1 MSDSLD
7 PFVVYP
13 GFTTLFP
20 CQWRPGNYAQQA
32 ESEGFPV
39 AETRSYRNQQL
50 KTACSSCS
58 VLELCL
64 PLGLS
69 GGEIERLD
77 TLIAQRLKVKKGAAL
92 YRAGDPLRSLYAV
105 RLGSFKTSVLSID
118 GREQVTG
125 FQIAG
130 EMLGL
135 DAISSDL
142 HTCDAVALEDSEV
155 CPIHFA
161 HLEKLARELPS
172 LQHNLNKIL
181 SREIVRDH
189 DMLMMLGNMSSDERL
204 AAFLLNLSQRLNAR
218 GYSSRSFVL
227 KMRREEIG
235 SYLGLRLETI
245 CRGIAH
251 LRDQGLVQITGR
263 DVTIE
268 NMDGLKQLI
277 VGCHRHPR

>member
-1 MSDSLD
+1 MSEAMQIQS
-7 PFVVYP
+7 
-13 GFTTLFP
+13 
-20 CQWRPGNYAQQA
+20 QN
-32 ESEGFPV
+32 
-39 AETRSYRNQQL
+39 L
-50 KTACSSCS
+50 KSACSNCS

-64 PLGLS
+64 PLGLT
-69 GGEIERLD
+69 GPEIERLD
-77 TLIAQRLKVKKGAAL
+77 TLIVQRFKVKKGATL

-105 RLGSFKTSVLSID
+105 RIGSFKTSVLSID

-125 FQIAG
+125 FQIPG
-130 EMLGL
+130 EILGL
-135 DAISSDL
+135 DAISTDL
-142 HTCDAVALEDSEV
+142 HACNAVALEDSEV

-189 DMLMMLGNMSSDERL
+189 DMLMMLGNMNADERL
-204 AAFLLNLSQRLNAR
+204 AAFLLNWSQRLNTR
-218 GYSSRSFVL
+218 GYSSSSFVL

-251 LRDQGLVQITGR
+251 LRDQGLVEINGR
-263 DVTIE
+263 DVNIL
-268 NMDGLKQLI
+268 NMDGLKQLN
-277 VGCHRHPR
+277 VGCHRNLH

>member
-1 MSDSLD
+1 MDQSN
-7 PFVVYP
+7 PF
-13 GFTTLFP
+13 
-20 CQWRPGNYAQQA
+20 QNH
-32 ESEGFPV
+32 S
-39 AETRSYRNQQL
+39 L
-50 KTACSSCS
+50 KTACSNCS

-64 PLGLS
+64 PLGLTDS
-69 GGEIERLD
+69 EIQCLD
-77 TLIAQRLKVKKGAAL
+77 TLIVQRFKVKKGAAL

-105 RLGSFKTSVLSID
+105 RIGSFKTSLLSVD

-125 FQIAG
+125 FQMPG

-135 DAISSDL
+135 DAISTDS
-142 HTCDAVALEDSEV
+142 HTCNAFALEDSEV

-161 HLEKLARELPS
+161 QLEKLSLELPS

-189 DMLMMLGNMSSDERL
+189 DMLMMLGNMNSDERL
-204 AAFLLNLSQRLNAR
+204 AAFLLNLSQRLHMR
-218 GYSSRSFVL
+218 GYSSKAFVL

-251 LRDQGLVQITGR
+251 LRDQGLVEVSGR
-263 DVTIE
+263 DVKILD
-268 NMDGLKQLI
+268 MDGLKQL
-277 VGCHRHPR
+277 VAGCHKFATL

>member
-1 MSDSLD
+1 M
-7 PFVVYP
+7 
-13 GFTTLFP
+13 T
-20 CQWRPGNYAQQA
+20 
-32 ESEGFPV
+32 
-39 AETRSYRNQQL
+39 ETRTYRDHHL
-50 KTACSSCS
+50 KAACSNCS

-69 GGEIERLD
+69 PQEVLRLD
-77 TLIAQRLKVKKGAAL
+77 TLIVQRFKVKKGATL
-92 YRAGDPLRSLYAV
+92 YRAGDPLRSLYSV
-105 RLGSFKTSVLSID
+105 RIGSFKTSILSVD

-125 FQIAG
+125 FQMPG

-135 DAISSDL
+135 DAISTDS

-161 HLEKLARELPS
+161 HLEKLARELPT

-181 SREIVRDH
+181 SREIVQDH
-189 DMLMMLGNMSSDERL
+189 DLLLMLGNMNSDERL
-204 AAFLLNLSQRLNAR
+204 AAFLLNLSQRLNSR
-218 GYSSRSFVL
+218 GYSSNSFVL

-235 SYLGLRLETI
+235 SYLGLRLETV

-251 LRDQGLVQITGR
+251 LRDQELVEIAGR
-263 DVTIE
+263 DVNIL

-277 VGCHRHPR
+277 VGCHRPLR

>member
-1 MSDSLD
+1 MLIPITRGMQIMSDAKPSQSH
-7 PFVVYP
+7 Y
-13 GFTTLFP
+13 
-20 CQWRPGNYAQQA
+20 
-32 ESEGFPV
+32 
-39 AETRSYRNQQL
+39 L
-50 KTACSSCS
+50 KSACSNCS

-64 PLGLS
+64 PLGLT
-69 GGEIERLD
+69 GVEIERLD
-77 TLIAQRLKVKKGAAL
+77 TLIMQRLKVKRGAAL

-105 RLGSFKTSVLSID
+105 RIGSFKTSVLSID

-125 FQIAG
+125 FQISG
-130 EMLGL
+130 EILGL
-135 DAISSDL
+135 DAISTDL
-142 HTCDAVALEDSEV
+142 HACDAVALEDSEV

-189 DMLMMLGNMSSDERL
+189 DMLMMLGNMNSDERL
-204 AAFLLNLSQRLNAR
+204 AAFLLNMSQRLNTR
-218 GYSSRSFVL
+218 GYSSSSFVL

-251 LRDQGLVQITGR
+251 LRDQGLVAITGR
-263 DVTIE
+263 DVNI
-268 NMDGLKQLI
+268 MDLDGLKQLI
-277 VGCHRHPR
+277 VGCQRHLK